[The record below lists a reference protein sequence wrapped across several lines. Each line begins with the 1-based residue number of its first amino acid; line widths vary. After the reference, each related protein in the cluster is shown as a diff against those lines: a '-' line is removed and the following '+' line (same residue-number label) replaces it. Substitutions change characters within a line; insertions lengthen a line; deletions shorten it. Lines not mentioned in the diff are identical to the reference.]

1 MGHLVNGELEDA
13 LILFEKGNE
22 FLPNR
27 IPMLPFLAVTY
38 EQLGRDKDARTTMD
52 IFKKAGFKLKQVM
65 YGPGKF
71 EDPGFQER
79 YAASLTKAGLPGKVY
94 YQVRKENKLSEKEI
108 GELFFGHEVTGF
120 DFWTDKPWWLS
131 CEKEKGLYRNAAMS
145 ANVDIW
151 IEDDMICRQGKDLY
165 DGLKDC
171 AYVYTNPHGKPENKD
186 EYFLM
191 TDYGIYPFSIVA
203 ENDK

>member
-13 LILFEKGNE
+13 LKLYEKGKE
-22 FLPNR
+22 FHPERMPLY
-27 IPMLPFLAVTY
+27 PFLAVTY
-38 EQLGRDKDARTTMD
+38 EQLGRDKDARATIDVFNKT
-52 IFKKAGFKLKQVM
+52 GLKLKQVM

-71 EDPGFQER
+71 KDPEFQER

-108 GELFFGHEVTGF
+108 GEIFSEHEVTGF
-120 DFWTDKPWWLS
+120 DFWTGKRWWLS
-131 CEKEKGLYRNAAMS
+131 CEKNKGLYRNAVMS

-203 ENDK
+203 KNDK